1 MLTEEQIKRNQL
13 VEYKKQQRYFLL
25 TSRFNNHTKKENE
38 DYRRLHHI
46 NGSIYCSPG
55 KISVDIPND
64 ANAFIL
70 EMNNDT
76 NKIMAV
82 GWIKNHPLIGK
93 YYVYEENNY
102 NRYVY
107 RGKRIARDEMTQK
120 EEMIMKVFDI
130 LCFTG
135 NRHMKRGQGLTSF
148 PIELLYKYREK
159 LDLVEFIKNMF
170 KKRYV
175 DPEKYKID
183 K

>member
-1 MLTEEQIKRNQL
+1 
-13 VEYKKQQRYFLL
+13 
-25 TSRFNNHTKKENE
+25 
-38 DYRRLHHI
+38 
-46 NGSIYCSPG
+46 
-55 KISVDIPND
+55 
-64 ANAFIL
+64 
-70 EMNNDT
+70 MNNDT

-107 RGKRIARDEMTQK
+107 RGKRITREEMSQK
-120 EEMIMKVFDI
+120 EELIMKVFDI

-135 NRHMKRGQGLTSF
+135 NRHLKRGQGLTSF
-148 PIELLYKYREK
+148 PIELLYKYREQ
-159 LDLVEFIKNMF
+159 LDLVEFIKEMF
-170 KKRYV
+170 KERYV